1 MCLLDAS
8 KAFDCVHLAIL
19 FEKLCIRDIFVLVLL
34 DLCVCIQITT
44 TIDSLHEMIFF
55 LVHFDVLT

>member
-34 DLCVCIQITT
+34 DLCVYTNYNHDRLIT
-44 TIDSLHEMIFF
+44 
-55 LVHFDVLT
+55 